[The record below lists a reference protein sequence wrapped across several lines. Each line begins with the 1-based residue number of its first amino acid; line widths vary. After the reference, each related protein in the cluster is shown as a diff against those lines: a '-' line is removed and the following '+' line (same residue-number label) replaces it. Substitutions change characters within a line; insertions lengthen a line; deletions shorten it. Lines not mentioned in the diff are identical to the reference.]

1 MGQNKRKVVP
11 VASRHLVC
19 LNCKSWVDFKS
30 SGCGKTWA
38 ETRGESFGFT
48 CKGCTEV
55 TVLVKEVEGLKQMVE
70 DMMMGKVTRMRF
82 EDKGEETE
90 SRVTN
95 IGANQER
102 ERRQR
107 ETLGQRMRQ
116 VEKQEIGRQR
126 WKKRRKGRR
135 V

>member
-1 MGQNKRKVVP
+1 MGQSKRKVLP

-19 LNCKSWVDFKS
+19 LNCRSWVDFKS

-38 ETRGESFGFT
+38 ETRGESFAFT
-48 CKGCTEV
+48 CMGCTEV

-70 DMMMGKVTRMRF
+70 DMMGKVTRMRF

-95 IGANQER
+95 
-102 ERRQR
+102 
-107 ETLGQRMRQ
+107 T
-116 VEKQEIGRQR
+116 
-126 WKKRRKGRR
+126 
-135 V
+135 